1 MKIACSPQE
10 FYFRINIRDLYLLAA
25 LELKGERPM
34 PYKDVTYD
42 NGCTERFYYDETPY
56 EEALRM
62 GRMNSVA
69 KFPSANHRSA
79 ARQNPVKPSDSK
91 PPQQ

>member
-1 MKIACSPQE
+1 MIC
-10 FYFRINIRDLYLLAA
+10 RDLYLLAT

-34 PYKDVTYD
+34 PYKDITYD
-42 NGCTERFYYDETPY
+42 NGFTERFYYDETPT

-62 GRMNSVA
+62 SRINSVA

-79 ARQNPVKPSDSK
+79 APKAPPKRTESK
-91 PPQQ
+91 PQR

>member
-42 NGCTERFYYDETPY
+42 NGFTERFYYDETPY

-79 ARQNPVKPSDSK
+79 THQNPVKPSDSK

>member
-1 MKIACSPQE
+1 
-10 FYFRINIRDLYLLAA
+10 
-25 LELKGERPM
+25 M

-42 NGCTERFYYDETPY
+42 NGCTERFYYDET
-56 EEALRM
+56 EDEQALRM
-62 GRMNSVA
+62 SRINSVA

-91 PPQQ
+91 PPQR

>member
-1 MKIACSPQE
+1 
-10 FYFRINIRDLYLLAA
+10 
-25 LELKGERPM
+25 M

-42 NGCTERFYYDETPY
+42 NGFTERFYYDETDD
-56 EEALRM
+56 EQALRM

-79 ARQNPVKPSDSK
+79 TYQAPPKRTDSK
-91 PPQQ
+91 SQR